1 MSIGHVP
8 SLLLLVS
15 DYICMLS
22 AHVFCSQQL
31 MILSRDKSIKLA
43 HLYSRVDW
51 LERYSASVGLRQ
63 NEATTQASK
72 IEARAHGLELELTR
86 ANGERD
92 MQRAMAKQKAK
103 EAELQ
108 VAALCMNVEALAAR
122 TARS

>member
-1 MSIGHVP
+1 
-8 SLLLLVS
+8 
-15 DYICMLS
+15 
-22 AHVFCSQQL
+22 

-86 ANGERD
+86 ANGEHD
-92 MQRAMAKQKAK
+92 TQRATANQKDK

-108 VAALCMNVEALAAR
+108 VAALCVNVEALAAR